1 MAEAGRLGIGGGGR
15 CGSRCPAPQS
25 HALTP
30 PALSSPSHRP
40 LLTTAPAHRWMLGNE
55 IDDVLD
61 LTFAEET
68 DYFGAPVCPV

>member
-1 MAEAGRLGIGGGGR
+1 MDVLGRTGAAIWFVLP
-15 CGSRCPAPQS
+15 SPHTLS
-25 HALTP
+25 HSLN
-30 PALSSPSHRP
+30 RP
-40 LLTTAPAHRWMLGNE
+40 LPPPPPPTIPCRWMLGNE